1 VVVGGALKL
10 RAGAAVKVTP
20 YIAKAPETPAVIK
33 PAEDK
38 AAKPAAAPA
47 EKTKDAESAAAKTP
61 VKAVEPAAAAK

>member
-1 VVVGGALKL
+1 
-10 RAGAAVKVTP
+10 VTP